1 MSSKFGQVKFYFIP
15 WLAKLDNTD
24 VSGRDDVLPIFALQG
39 LSSGVRDFTDDFNV
53 RHVASMTSNPNR
65 SWCWIQFCL
74 VRVKKLQLKFLVI
87 RSRNATSLPLM
98 SLSFKVSWL
107 WAFINSHSTFLLL
120 KPLIFCVPRAFL
132 DVGLFEPCANL
143 VWAKYFGSGLRA
155 MSQGSFN
162 LISILLT
169 LAFYS
174 VVAKLSIVDK
184 N

>member
-1 MSSKFGQVKFYFIP
+1 MLLKKWSSKFGHVKFYFIP

-87 RSRNATSLPLM
+87 IGELRSRNATRLPLM

-120 KPLIFCVPRAFL
+120 KSLIFCVPRAFL
-132 DVGLFEPCANL
+132 DIGLVETCAYLVGLGP
-143 VWAKYFGSGLRA
+143 
-155 MSQGSFN
+155 
-162 LISILLT
+162 
-169 LAFYS
+169 
-174 VVAKLSIVDK
+174 
-184 N
+184 